1 MQTVKD
7 AGYEKRVRA
16 SFAGQAFMTTIG
28 ASLLS
33 VTPGTVEIELPFRQD
48 LTQHNGFLHAGV
60 LATILDN
67 ACGFA
72 AYTLM
77 PPMAEVLS
85 IEFKINM
92 LSPAIGDRLIA
103 KGSVV
108 RAGRTVTVC
117 DAVGVMQSDDTEKV
131 VAKMTATMMTVMD
144 MKRSPSNDS

>member
-1 MQTVKD
+1 MQTIQD
-7 AGYEKRVRA
+7 AEYEKRVRE

-33 VTPGTVEIELPFRQD
+33 VTPGAVDIELPFRQD
-48 LTQHNGFLHAGV
+48 LTQHSGFLHAGV
-60 LATILDN
+60 LATVLDN

-77 PPMAEVLS
+77 PPEAEVLS

-103 KGSVV
+103 KGSVI

-117 DAVGVMQSDDTEKV
+117 DAVGVMQSDDAEKI

-144 MKRSPSNDS
+144 MKKGAPS